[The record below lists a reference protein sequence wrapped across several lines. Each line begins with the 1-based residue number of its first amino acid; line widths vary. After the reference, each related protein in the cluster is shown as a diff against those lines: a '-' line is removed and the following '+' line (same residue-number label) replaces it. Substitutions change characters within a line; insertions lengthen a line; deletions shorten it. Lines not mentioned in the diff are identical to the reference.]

1 MGNLVVRPLESKKDT
16 VKFIRFLW
24 KIYKN
29 DPNWV
34 PPLMMDRKK
43 LMDRVR
49 NPFYSHSDAEFFL
62 AERDGEV
69 VGRIAAIINHNH
81 NKEHHENIGFYG
93 FFESVNDQA
102 VASALFD
109 TAKNW
114 LKQRGVT
121 AMRGPVNP
129 SVNDEIG
136 LLIEGFDSPPVV
148 MMTYN
153 PQYYLTLH
161 DSYGLKKVKDLYAYE
176 LNQDQVYSEK
186 FVRVADMVKKRNSLT
201 FRSMN
206 LKDFKNEV
214 NRIKKIYN
222 GAWAYNW
229 GAVPMTDEEFD
240 ALAVDLKPV
249 VEPELVI
256 MAEKNGEL
264 IGFALSIPDINIALK
279 YNKSGMLLTGLYYL
293 FTKKKKINRA
303 RIIVLG
309 VLPEYKQTGAAS
321 VLFYETAVRARKLG
335 YYYGEASWILEDNV
349 MMNRAAETMNSRL
362 YKKYRLYEMPL

>member
-1 MGNLVVRPLESKKDT
+1 MENIIIRPVVSKQDVRT
-16 VKFIRFLW
+16 FIRLLW

-29 DPNWV
+29 DPTWV

-43 LMDRVR
+43 LMDKEK
-49 NPFYSHSDAEFFL
+49 NPFYKHTDAEFFL

-93 FFESVNDQA
+93 FFESINDQD

-121 AMRGPVNP
+121 AMRGPMNP

-136 LLIEGFDSPPVV
+136 LLIEGFDLPPVV

-153 PQYYLTLH
+153 PPYYIKLH
-161 DSYGLKKVKDLYAYE
+161 ETYGLKKVKDLYAYD
-176 LNQDQVYSEK
+176 LNQDEVYSEK
-186 FVRVADMVKKRNSLT
+186 FNRVAEIVKKRNSIT
-201 FRSMN
+201 FRSLKM
-206 LKDFKNEV
+206 KDFANEV
-214 NRIKKIYN
+214 KRVKKVYN

-249 VEPELVI
+249 VVPDLVI
-256 MAEKNGEL
+256 MVEKNGEL
-264 IGFALSIPDINIALK
+264 IGFAISIPDINIALK
-279 YNKSGMLLTGLYYL
+279 YNKSGMLLTGLYHLY
-293 FTKKKKINRA
+293 TKKKKINRV
-303 RIIVLG
+303 RIVVLG
-309 VLPEYKQTGAAS
+309 VLPEYKNTGAAS
-321 VLFYETAVRARKLG
+321 VLFYETAVQARRLG

-349 MMNRAAETMNSRL
+349 MMVRAAEAMHAHL
-362 YKKYRLYEMPL
+362 YKKYRLYEIPL